1 MFWITKILVTGA
13 TEEED
18 LENIQDPIVDY
29 LSVVD
34 ELTQESEIRY
44 VEVARDAKFSGVS
57 HKRAIKA
64 FEKTG
69 FSCSETMKTWNDD
82 KWRTN
87 FDHSAGKSYQR
98 LYYGWNCEGCAGLTI
113 EEFKK

>member
-1 MFWITKILVTGA
+1 MSWITRMLVTGA

-18 LENIQDPIVDY
+18 LENIQDAIAGY
-29 LSVVD
+29 LSVVN

-44 VEVARDAKFSGVS
+44 VEVARDAKTFGGVS

-64 FEKTG
+64 VEKTG
-69 FSCSETMKTWNDD
+69 FSCSETMKTCIDD

-87 FDHSAGKSYQR
+87 LDHSLGKSYQR
-98 LYYGWNCEGCAGLTI
+98 LYYG
-113 EEFKK
+113 